1 MPITLYEPTRN
12 RVFGPYARLLIDIDL
27 SKPICDNVLV
37 EREGFPFHVG
47 VVYEKHLEYCHSYQT
62 LGHHISQCNKL
73 KREKIVASNKKDKPK
88 GEKNPKFVV
97 APLTSSIENA
107 EIEDTN
113 MYSLATSAHVVD
125 YIPDVRL
132 DGNAVLP
139 QSPSDQGKID
149 NNHDETS
156 DTNSSIIYQI

>member
-1 MPITLYEPTRN
+1 
-12 RVFGPYARLLIDIDL
+12 
-27 SKPICDNVLV
+27 
-37 EREGFPFHVG
+37 
-47 VVYEKHLEYCHSYQT
+47 
-62 LGHHISQCNKL
+62 
-73 KREKIVASNKKDKPK
+73 
-88 GEKNPKFVV
+88 
-97 APLTSSIENA
+97 
-107 EIEDTN
+107 